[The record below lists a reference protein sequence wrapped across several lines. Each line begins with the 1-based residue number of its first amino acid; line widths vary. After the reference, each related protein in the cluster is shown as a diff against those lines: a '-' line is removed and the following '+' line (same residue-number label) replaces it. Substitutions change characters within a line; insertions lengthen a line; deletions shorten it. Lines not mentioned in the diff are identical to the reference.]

1 MLTLKQ
7 IKEQT
12 EDVLRRLKKKHFEAR
27 EYIAEILNLDELR
40 RSTQQELDATLARQ
54 NAIAKEIGALIKQG
68 AKEQAE
74 AIRAQVAELKSL
86 SKSLC

>member
-27 EYIAEILNLDELR
+27 EYIAEILNLDELQR
-40 RSTQQELDATLARQ
+40 RSER
-54 NAIAKEIGALIKQG
+54 
-68 AKEQAE
+68 
-74 AIRAQVAELKSL
+74 
-86 SKSLC
+86 